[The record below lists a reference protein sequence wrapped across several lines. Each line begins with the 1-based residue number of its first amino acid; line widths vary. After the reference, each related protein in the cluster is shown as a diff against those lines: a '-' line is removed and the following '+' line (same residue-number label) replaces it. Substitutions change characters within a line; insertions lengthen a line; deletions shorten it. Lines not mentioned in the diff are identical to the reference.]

1 MSRDVTTSSLL
12 GVIASSDLQ
21 LTVIVITI
29 FQAGLQ
35 FLLLPD
41 IMTSCAPSADA
52 EHDAVPTTAT
62 ARELST
68 CAYLIDVTD
77 ECEKD
82 IKPEV
87 CSPFVTFTFT

>member
-1 MSRDVTTSSLL
+1 MTTSSLL
-12 GVIASSDLQ
+12 DVIASSDLQ
-21 LTVIVITI
+21 LTIVATI
-29 FQAGLQ
+29 QAGLQ

-87 CSPFVTFTFT
+87 CSTFLTFT

>member
-1 MSRDVTTSSLL
+1 MTTSSLL
-12 GVIASSDLQ
+12 DVIASSDLQ
-21 LTVIVITI
+21 LTIVATI
-29 FQAGLQ
+29 QAGLQ

-87 CSPFVTFTFT
+87 CSIFVTCTFT